1 MMDGGDAVTSGGG
14 KSRGG
19 GGGAH
24 DSDLLDDS
32 ILRETENPF
41 LDVLL
46 SGFQRKPEKK
56 NFHFK
61 FDELARTECMIA
73 KQNLIN
79 VCKSSRYCQN
89 SDSMRLSVEEMCTEY
104 DELIEMSY
112 HAAEQL
118 LMILYSLS
126 DRDTI
131 LKFVPIVSK
140 HKKRALCRG
149 AKYPGGKIT
158 RGKNVGA
165 KLLRRS
171 SNIS

>member
-118 LMILYSLS
+118 LMITIYGCLS
-126 DRDTI
+126 KI
-131 LKFVPIVSK
+131 LVRICLQTK
-140 HKKRALCRG
+140 H
-149 AKYPGGKIT
+149 
-158 RGKNVGA
+158 
-165 KLLRRS
+165 RS
-171 SNIS
+171 IFGFSVRVEAQIIECVAHRFKG

>member
-56 NFHFK
+56 NYHFK

-118 LMILYSLS
+118 LMIVSVFCFCFVLYM
-126 DRDTI
+126 I
-131 LKFVPIVSK
+131 LLAIE
-140 HKKRALCRG
+140 
-149 AKYPGGKIT
+149 KIT
-158 RGKNVGA
+158 VHFFGTKNEGQGDY
-165 KLLRRS
+165 
-171 SNIS
+171 